1 MKGKEHIYKI
11 EPYQP
16 GKPIEEVKRELGLTN
31 VIKLASNENPLGPSP
46 LALEAMRKSLENV
59 SYYPDGNCTILR
71 EKLSQKLGFPP
82 SSFIFGNGVDEII
95 HFIGLAF
102 LEEGD
107 EAIMVDPSF
116 VRYEAAIL
124 LNKAICRKVPL
135 KDFQYD
141 VDSIIDAINEKTKAI
156 FIANPNNP
164 TGTFLSKEQL
174 GKLVKRAEGK
184 LLVLDEAYYE
194 FVDDPSFPDSLSL
207 LRDGKDIVVLR
218 TFSKIYGLAGL
229 RIGYGVAKEE
239 TVQAIEH
246 TREPFNVNY
255 LAQVSAVAALDDEEH
270 LKKTQRTIWEGKRYL
285 YEQFEKMGLFYLPTQ
300 ANFVFVGVK
309 RDSREVFQALLRE
322 GVIVRTGD
330 IFGCPTFLRVSIG
343 TMEQNERFIRALKK
357 VLGGAD

>member
-16 GKPIEEVKRELGLTN
+16 GKPVEEVKQELGLTD

-46 LALEAMRKSLENV
+46 RALEAMRKSLENV
-59 SYYPDGNCTILR
+59 NYYPDGNCAILR

-102 LEEGD
+102 LDEGD
-107 EAIMVDPSF
+107 EAIMVEPSF

-124 LNKAICRKVPL
+124 LNRAICRKVTL

-141 VDSIIDAINEKTKAI
+141 VDSLIDAINEKTKVI

-174 GKLVKRAEGK
+174 EMLIKRAEGK
-184 LLVLDEAYYE
+184 LLVLDEAYCE
-194 FVDDPSFPDSLSL
+194 FVDDPSFPDSLSFL
-207 LRDGKDIVVLR
+207 HEGKDAIVLR

-239 TVQAIEH
+239 TVQAIDH

-255 LAQVSAVAALDDEEH
+255 LAQVSAAAALDDEEH

-285 YEQFEKMGLFYLPTQ
+285 YEQFEEMGLFYLPTQ
-300 ANFVFVGVK
+300 ANFVFVDVK

-357 VLGGAD
+357 VLGGA